1 MRGMILH
8 AMLQR
13 LYASLVHGPS
23 MNARPH
29 RSRQRCDLT
38 DLRCFQ
44 GADPATAIATLLE
57 SGRLEFP
64 AKVPPFRPEEE
75 EASAADEAKLTPEQ
89 KAARDAWQAQARLL
103 RKLRDI
109 AEDATNYVNDHGES
123 CLALGFPL
131 LSLPSGA
138 EEAGAKG
145 SGRSSGGCSAW
156 TSARSRR

>member
-64 AKVPPFRPEEE
+64 AKVPR
-75 EASAADEAKLTPEQ
+75 
-89 KAARDAWQAQARLL
+89 
-103 RKLRDI
+103 
-109 AEDATNYVNDHGES
+109 
-123 CLALGFPL
+123 
-131 LSLPSGA
+131 
-138 EEAGAKG
+138 
-145 SGRSSGGCSAW
+145 SGRK
-156 TSARSRR
+156 RRKRAPPMKRN